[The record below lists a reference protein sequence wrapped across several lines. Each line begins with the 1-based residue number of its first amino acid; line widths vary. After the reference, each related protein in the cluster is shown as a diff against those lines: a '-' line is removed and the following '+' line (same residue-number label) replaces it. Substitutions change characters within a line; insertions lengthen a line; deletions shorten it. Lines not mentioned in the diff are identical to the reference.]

1 MSTIA
6 IRNRRNL
13 LGRRP
18 QTVSKEI
25 IDLYN
30 KRDRTDMRPKK
41 YQREIRWSPSMMNDL
56 IGTIMDNGLVPSLIF
71 YKLHADDKVDR
82 PTITHEV
89 VDGQHRL
96 FTVFNFISS
105 EYIVDPRKK
114 NGIVYWPHKNEEG
127 KVEPVF
133 YKETDATRD
142 WFAKNTK
149 FEPRYFTEEETV
161 YFNEFCFDIREI
173 GFQLT
178 IEHRRQIFMSLQ
190 KGVQVKNS
198 DWLKNKTDCGLI
210 NFMSE
215 NGYEQNM
222 KNVETGVLA
231 FSHRK
236 ADNYWVQWVC
246 RFYFLFLAVKQLK
259 SDQLALDEFDNTCA
273 QAFVRGDTDYKHK
286 CTPTDKSL
294 NDSASIAEFHE
305 VFEAFHEFLNSDVCR
320 NIQFKNI
327 KFSPTQLFALFQ
339 YVAMNIESLHLI
351 KSDHMQVFYNQGKAS
366 SYRKMWENT
375 TPNPVRATYYKECLT
390 SLSTIIKTVESNVF
404 EAKIS
409 KKLKHEVWIHWFKE
423 AEPALCPC
431 GTSITEEENHCGHI
445 VARAKGGKTAVEN
458 LRPVC
463 ATCNL
468 RMGTRNMDVYFAEM
482 GFKSLLSICSI

>member
-1 MSTIA
+1 M
-6 IRNRRNL
+6 
-13 LGRRP
+13 
-18 QTVSKEI
+18 VSKEI

-30 KRDRTDMRPKK
+30 KRDRIDMQPV
-41 YQREIRWSPSMMNDL
+41 YQRGIRWSPLLMNNL
-56 IGTIMDNGLVPSLIF
+56 IGTVMDNGLVPGLIL
-71 YKLHADDKVDR
+71 YKLHADDKVGR
-82 PTITHEV
+82 PTITNEV

-105 EYIVDPRKK
+105 EYIELPRKRK
-114 NGIVYWPHKNEEG
+114 FIVYWPYKNEEG
-127 KVEPVF
+127 KVVPVF

-142 WFAKNTK
+142 WFAKNTE
-149 FEPRYFTEEETV
+149 FEPRYFTEEETL

-173 GFQLT
+173 DFQLT
-178 IEHRRQIFMSLQ
+178 IEQRRQIFMSLQ
-190 KGVQVKNS
+190 NGVQVKNS

-215 NGYEQNM
+215 NGYEQKM
-222 KNVETGVLA
+222 KDMETGVLA
-231 FSHRK
+231 FSHK
-236 ADNYWVQWVC
+236 KPDNYWIQWVC
-246 RFYFLFLAVKQLK
+246 RFYFLFVAVKQLK

-273 QAFVRGDTDYKHK
+273 QAFVRGDTDYKHM
-286 CTPTDKSL
+286 CTPHHKSL
-294 NDSASIAEFHE
+294 NDPASIAEFHD

-320 NIQFKNI
+320 NI
-327 KFSPTQLFALFQ
+327 KFNPTQLFALFQ
-339 YVAMNIESLHLI
+339 YVAINIESLHLI
-351 KSDHMQVFYNQGKAS
+351 NSAHMRVFYNQGKEL
-366 SYRKMWENT
+366 SYRKMWEKV
-375 TPNPVRATYYKECLT
+375 TPNPARATYYKECLT

-423 AEPALCPC
+423 AESALCPC

-463 ATCNL
+463 APCNL
-468 RMGTRNMDVYFAEM
+468 KMGTRNLNDYFAEM
-482 GFKSLLSICSI
+482 DFKSLLSICSI